1 MSISNDLFMAILAMD
16 SYNRGYD
23 PGISISGT
31 SIGNATLRLQS
42 DVQAN
47 SAERAA
53 GFFAQS
59 YTWNGQ
65 TVISYRGT
73 DDITGIG
80 PGASDRWRGWITG
93 AGHLVPGGQAQL
105 AIDFYNNAASGNVI
119 LTGHSLGGGLA
130 GFVGSFTHD
139 PTLIF
144 DHMPY
149 IVAATTVEFFQS
161 GLDVDTSNI
170 NSIYVDGEILFIARV
185 VQFAVAGL
193 VDPLLAPIILPLAFA
208 NLAGET
214 QAYLLPHAE
223 NQSSFFVLHHQAL
236 VPILLFAVDEAR
248 ARQSFTGWQSIGT
261 ELLDSI
267 YNGDVAVA
275 AGFLRSNVNNS
286 GSAPAENKMAMALAY
301 SALDEGT
308 LVFGDTGIR
317 ALFDDANQLGGVI
330 RAGHATGPLQGA
342 IAGFAV
348 ANSNHVTG
356 ARAA

>member
-80 PGASDRWRGWITG
+80 PGASDLWLGWMTG
-93 AGHLVPGGQAQL
+93 AGALLPGGQAQL
-105 AIDFYNNAASGNVI
+105 AIDFYNSAASGNVI

-144 DHMPY
+144 DNMPY

-161 GLDVDTSNI
+161 ELSVSTDNI
-170 NSIYVDGEILFIARV
+170 RDIYVDGEALFFARFA
-185 VQFAVAGL
+185 QFFAAGL

-214 QAYLLPHAE
+214 QSYVSTNAGLSNPTI
-223 NQSSFFVLHHQAL
+223 LHHQAL

-248 ARQSFTGWQSIGT
+248 A
-261 ELLDSI
+261 
-267 YNGDVAVA
+267 
-275 AGFLRSNVNNS
+275 
-286 GSAPAENKMAMALAY
+286 
-301 SALDEGT
+301 
-308 LVFGDTGIR
+308 
-317 ALFDDANQLGGVI
+317 
-330 RAGHATGPLQGA
+330 H
-342 IAGFAV
+342 
-348 ANSNHVTG
+348 
-356 ARAA
+356 

>member
-1 MSISNDLFMAILAMD
+1 MLSILAMD
-16 SYNRGYD
+16 AYNRGYD
-23 PGISISGT
+23 PGITGLSDDVRT
-31 SIGNATLRLQS
+31 KMGNATIVARSSSLPGGDEVS
-42 DVQAN
+42 
-47 SAERAA
+47 A
-53 GFFAQS
+53 GFYALS

-80 PGASDRWRGWITG
+80 PGASDLWRGWITG
-93 AGHLVPGGQAQL
+93 AGLLVPGGQAQL

-161 GLDVDTSNI
+161 GLDVDTSNV

-185 VQFAVAGL
+185 VQFAIAGL

-214 QAYLLPHAE
+214 QSYVSTSATNIRTSPASRTLNPFAESPKWELRLRLP
-223 NQSSFFVLHHQAL
+223 
-236 VPILLFAVDEAR
+236 
-248 ARQSFTGWQSIGT
+248 TC
-261 ELLDSI
+261 
-267 YNGDVAVA
+267 
-275 AGFLRSNVNNS
+275 
-286 GSAPAENKMAMALAY
+286 
-301 SALDEGT
+301 
-308 LVFGDTGIR
+308 R
-317 ALFDDANQLGGVI
+317 ALQASMGTIQ
-330 RAGHATGPLQGA
+330 R
-342 IAGFAV
+342 
-348 ANSNHVTG
+348 
-356 ARAA
+356 